1 MITKRQF
8 SILAAATL
16 ALGAASVQADEYQD
30 TINIFRKAEES
41 GKFFGKAYGYAVF
54 PTIGRAA
61 SASAEPTAPAMST
74 RRASTSATCR

>member
-8 SILAAATL
+8 SILAAATV

-41 GKFFGKAYGYAVF
+41 GKFFGKAHGYAVS
-54 PTIGRAA
+54 PTIGKGGLMYEAA
-61 SASAEPTAPAMST
+61 IAGQKFNYKPK
-74 RRASTSATCR
+74 